1 MKDSYRRQAELLI
14 RILPLIN
21 PITVFALK
29 GGTAINFFVRD
40 LPRISV
46 DIDLAY
52 LPVNERQAALAD
64 ISLSL
69 TKISGKIEK
78 TLPGSLI
85 VSKKFHGQNL
95 LKGLIIRWNESS
107 VKIETNPV
115 IRGTVFGT
123 RMKALSP
130 RAQHLFEVSADIRT
144 LSSAELY
151 AGKICAALDRQHP
164 RDLFDVNLLLKNEG
178 VSEETKKAF
187 LVYLISH
194 PRPIYEL
201 LNPNFTDIRSVFENE
216 FRGITVDDVGYG
228 ELVTTRERLVALIM
242 NSLTSEDRQF
252 LVSVKKGKPE
262 WDLLGLENVAQL
274 PAVRWKLLNIGKMG
288 RVRHGKSLARL
299 EDYLL
304 R

>member
-1 MKDSYRRQAELLI
+1 ML
-14 RILPLIN
+14 RILPI
-21 PITVFALK
+21 ISRISVFALK

-52 LPVNERQAALAD
+52 LPVNDRQTGLAD

-69 TKISGKIEK
+69 KNISEKIEK

-85 VSKKFHGQNL
+85 VPKRFHGQDL
-95 LKGLIIRWNESS
+95 LKGLLVRRNESS

-115 IRGTVFGT
+115 IRGTVFGS
-123 RMKALSP
+123 RIKPLCP
-130 RAQHLFEVSADIRT
+130 RAQRLFEVSADIRT
-144 LSSAELY
+144 LSAAELY

-178 VSEETKKAF
+178 ITQDTKKAF

-194 PRPIYEL
+194 PRPMYEL
-201 LNPNFTDIRSVFENE
+201 LNPNFADIRSVFENE
-216 FRGITVDDVGYG
+216 FRGITLDEIACE
-228 ELVTTRERLVALIM
+228 ELIMTRERLVSLIAD
-242 NSLTSEDRQF
+242 SLSSEDRMF
-252 LVSVKKGKPE
+252 LISVKKGAPE
-262 WDLLGLENVAQL
+262 WDLLGLENVRNL
-274 PAVRWKLLNIGKMG
+274 PAVRWKLSNISRMSKP
-288 RVRHGKSLARL
+288 RHEKALAKL
-299 EDYLL
+299 EGYLL

>member
-1 MKDSYRRQAELLI
+1 MI

-262 WDLLGLENVAQL
+262 WDLLGLENVALL

>member
-1 MKDSYRRQAELLI
+1 LKDSYRRQAELLI